1 MTRPSAKHRAKLEW
15 RCRRGMR
22 ELDVLLLRYMEQRFD
37 AAEPTEQAAFEEL
50 LSLPDPE
57 ILDLLTERLTAQDKD
72 VQHVVQRLLSDS

>member
-1 MTRPSAKHRAKLEW
+1 
-15 RCRRGMR
+15 MR